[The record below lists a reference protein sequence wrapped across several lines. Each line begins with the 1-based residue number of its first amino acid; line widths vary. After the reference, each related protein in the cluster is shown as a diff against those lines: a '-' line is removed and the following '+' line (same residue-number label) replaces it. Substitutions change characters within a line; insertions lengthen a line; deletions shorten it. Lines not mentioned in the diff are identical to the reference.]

1 MGDGFS
7 DSDAHFED
15 FSMKRE
21 SLSNKDLDLKLAY
34 AAYAN
39 HMAIQ
44 RKVPMT
50 WHTWKREQT
59 K

>member
-1 MGDGFS
+1 MTTDH
-7 DSDAHFED
+7 AAI
-15 FSMKRE
+15 
-21 SLSNKDLDLKLAY
+21 KDLDLKLAY